1 MIKVAL
7 LVTLLAHHAFTAVRF
22 KVSGLFFFFYLTP
35 ISFSYSVIIVC
46 SLPYHYRIHCTLPLQ
61 INQRGKTSI
70 AISFRRILMALLQ
83 LLVSRISAP
92 SSVLSVARNSLIS
105 YCQRFLSGN
114 NSKQVISIS
123 LDNETACTPRPTV
136 IMLGNRVLPSSIL
149 LHRCRGGCGHSANIR
164 NCTVTK
170 QEELKIK
177 YRLLDGFKHQVI
189 TIYNHTGCECDC
201 MIRSSDCKPTTQY
214 YDPNLCSCRCLKGPT
229 PCDSI
234 YQTWHADRCQC
245 VCNKPTFHPC
255 GANLPWNDKICA
267 CGCTNKVMQRC
278 KRKGKLLNKTHCQCE
293 CPLPRPVCGPNETFL
308 KKNCTCV

>member
-22 KVSGLFFFFYLTP
+22 KDSLHFATTDISKRENVTCDLVPSHSNGTVTTP
-35 ISFSYSVIIVC
+35 W
-46 SLPYHYRIHCTLPLQ
+46 
-61 INQRGKTSI
+61 
-70 AISFRRILMALLQ
+70 
-83 LLVSRISAP
+83 
-92 SSVLSVARNSLIS
+92 
-105 YCQRFLSGN
+105 N